1 MQLNVRRTV
10 NVPLILPVTSL
21 NTFRLH
27 TDVRSV
33 YYRAGRTQ
41 NGRTAITGYD
51 TQVFAACAKR
61 PNVEKHFDQLKK
73 RTLALNIAF

>member
-1 MQLNVRRTV
+1 MFMQVNVRPTV
-10 NVPLILPVTSL
+10 NVPPILPVTSL
-21 NTFRLH
+21 NTFRSH

-51 TQVFAACAKR
+51 TQVFAACA
-61 PNVEKHFDQLKK
+61 NVE
-73 RTLALNIAF
+73 ALRSAKEAGARSKQ